1 MSTIS
6 HIKHVVITVQPV
18 LEEVT
23 QATMNCLEELR
34 ACGIFTE
41 EMQNLA
47 NAIECLENTQ
57 GNLHDRLIAF
67 REYEDLNEDGD

>member
-6 HIKHVVITVQPV
+6 HIKHTVREVQPV

-23 QATMNCLEELR
+23 QATMNCLEQLR
-34 ACGIFTE
+34 ACGIFTD

-47 NAIECLENTQ
+47 SAIECLEETSSS
-57 GNLHDRLIAF
+57 LTDRLIAF
-67 REYEDLNEDGD
+67 REYEDLNEDE

>member
-57 GNLHDRLIAF
+57 GNLNDRLIAF